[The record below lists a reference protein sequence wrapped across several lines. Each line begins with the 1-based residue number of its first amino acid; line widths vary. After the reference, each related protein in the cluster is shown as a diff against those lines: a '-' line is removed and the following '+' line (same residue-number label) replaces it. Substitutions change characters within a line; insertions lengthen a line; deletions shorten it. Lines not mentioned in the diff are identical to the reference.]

1 MQSWAH
7 RGPGSSRLV
16 STNDLGAK
24 KMISAWPGQ
33 VGKEELQFAVAGYQ
47 VSVGQDSLWTLK
59 TELQTTESHCGWK
72 DSQETHAKA

>member
-1 MQSWAH
+1 
-7 RGPGSSRLV
+7 
-16 STNDLGAK
+16 
-24 KMISAWPGQ
+24 MISAWPGQ